1 MSELHFTLRDVDVE
15 FPIYGV
21 SSRSLKTELLRVS
34 TGGLIRVGA
43 DAHVTVNALTGV
55 SLDIRHGERVGLIGH
70 NGAGKTTLLRVLAG
84 VYEPIRG
91 TVERDGRIS
100 TLFDLTYGFDPD
112 ANGFENILIRGMY
125 LGLTRKELTERRQ
138 EIAQFTELGGY
149 LLMPVRSYSVGMLMR
164 LAFSISTALSPDI
177 LLMDEWLAVGDAG
190 FVPKAEKRLLE
201 LVGSTGILVMAS
213 HSIGI
218 LERVCNRL
226 IWLDAGSVRE
236 DGPVASVRANF
247 LAAAAS

>member
-1 MSELHFTLRDVDVE
+1 MSNNTNDAANGNDLVKKSSLYREFQAEREEILRHKWIESEKAGYAEADETGSQIESDQPV
-15 FPIYGV
+15 GV
-21 SSRSLKTELLRVS
+21 VAGCE
-34 TGGLIRVGA
+34 
-43 DAHVTVNALTGV
+43 NAF
-55 SLDIRHGERVGLIGH
+55 
-70 NGAGKTTLLRVLAG
+70 NGATTLGFADMRNLS
-84 VYEPIRG
+84 YEMMVP
-91 TVERDGRIS
+91 VDYWAS
-100 TLFDLTYGFDPD
+100 
-112 ANGFENILIRGMY
+112 
-125 LGLTRKELTERRQ
+125 
-138 EIAQFTELGGY
+138 GGY
-149 LLMPVRSYSVGMLMR
+149 LFMPVRSYSVGMLMR